1 MQKEPHFLHE
11 WGKADFSNITKSG
24 FTSPSA
30 LGVVYRAVSTDRV
43 VLVPVLGIRFGVLS
57 LSVSTKSRH
66 GSG

>member
-1 MQKEPHFLHE
+1 M
-11 WGKADFSNITKSG
+11 
-24 FTSPSA
+24 SPSA